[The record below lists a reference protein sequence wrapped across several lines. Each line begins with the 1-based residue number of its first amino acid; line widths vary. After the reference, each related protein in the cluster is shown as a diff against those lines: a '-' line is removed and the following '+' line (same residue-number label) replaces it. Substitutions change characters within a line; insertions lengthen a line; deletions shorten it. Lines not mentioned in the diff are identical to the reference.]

1 MLDLCSISHK
11 GGIVLWSRAFTPD
24 AERIAASPASPL
36 NSLVRDALVEG
47 RSSDEKYE
55 KDGYAVSWTFV
66 NELELIFVVCYASVL
81 YTSRTSPKFQV
92 AYQRILQLTYVDE
105 LLSAIRTLFVK
116 QFGPFL
122 TAFVASLHAVTS
134 KATVGPV
141 NWNFAEALEGWD
153 SLFDALIKGLEEKA
167 AQVSV

>member
-24 AERIAASPASPL
+24 AERLAASPASPL

-66 NELELIFVVCYASVL
+66 NELELIFVVCHASVL
-81 YTSRTSPKFQV
+81 CTSRTSPF
-92 AYQRILQLTYVDE
+92 R
-105 LLSAIRTLFVK
+105 
-116 QFGPFL
+116 
-122 TAFVASLHAVTS
+122 
-134 KATVGPV
+134 
-141 NWNFAEALEGWD
+141 
-153 SLFDALIKGLEEKA
+153 
-167 AQVSV
+167 